1 MLLSEYA
8 PQFAVQFGG
17 KIHLPVEASTRFE
30 LVHDGFAN
38 RSLTAWVRRLIKTPN
53 SIIEWGFSER
63 KIGFEPTTL
72 TLATL
77 CSTS

>member
-1 MLLSEYA
+1 MNPGLRRRPDSNWCMTVLQTA
-8 PQFAVQFGG
+8 PLPLGYDALKKPPALRYLDKLNAQDMEAV
-17 KIHLPVEASTRFE
+17 
-30 LVHDGFAN
+30 
-38 RSLTAWVRRLIKTPN
+38 
-53 SIIEWGFSER
+53 ER

>member
-1 MLLSEYA
+1 M
-8 PQFAVQFGG
+8 QFVKGG
-17 KIHLPVEASTRFE
+17 TICTRIEASTRFE
-30 LVHDGFAN
+30 LVHDGFAD
-38 RSLTAWVRRLIKTPN
+38 RSLTAWVRRLKKPPPFN
-53 SIIEWGFSER
+53 NLGNRGFGER

>member
-1 MLLSEYA
+1 M
-8 PQFAVQFGG
+8 G
-17 KIHLPVEASTRFE
+17 KQVEASTRFE
-30 LVHDGFAN
+30 LVHDGFAD
-38 RSLTAWVRRLIKTPN
+38 RSLTTWVRRLKKASFLRDLDKLN
-53 SIIEWGFSER
+53 AQDMEAVER

>member
-1 MLLSEYA
+1 ME
-8 PQFAVQFGG
+8 AV
-17 KIHLPVEASTRFE
+17 
-30 LVHDGFAN
+30 
-38 RSLTAWVRRLIKTPN
+38 
-53 SIIEWGFSER
+53 ER